1 MNQQQRVRRLL
12 LRLNWMRVLLGI
24 SHLSGSLYICG
35 LMKDSPQISQMVPLL
50 LTKLII
56 CIHCFGDTVIN
67 PGSHGTWTAGKL
79 KKVWKDTLAEYDAVI
94 TNFT

>member
-1 MNQQQRVRRLL
+1 M
-12 LRLNWMRVLLGI
+12 
-24 SHLSGSLYICG
+24 H
-35 LMKDSPQISQMVPLL
+35 PLFH
-50 LTKLII
+50 T
-56 CIHCFGDTVIN
+56 GDTVIN

>member
-1 MNQQQRVRRLL
+1 LRSNEGFPPDSIDGPTFANQIHH
-12 LRLNWMRVLLGI
+12 M
-24 SHLSGSLYICG
+24 H
-35 LMKDSPQISQMVPLL
+35 PLFH
-50 LTKLII
+50 T
-56 CIHCFGDTVIN
+56 GDTVIN